1 MILNCEKICE
11 TVVSEILM
19 SCPNQFFEL
28 CARSDIDVR
37 VLEPILSNIGIS
49 SDVLDRYV
57 Y

>member
-28 CARSDIDVR
+28 CTRSDIDVR